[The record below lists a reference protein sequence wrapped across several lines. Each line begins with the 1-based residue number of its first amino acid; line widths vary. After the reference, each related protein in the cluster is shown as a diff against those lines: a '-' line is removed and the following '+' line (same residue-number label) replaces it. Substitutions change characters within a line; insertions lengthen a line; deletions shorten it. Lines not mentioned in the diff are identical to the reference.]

1 MASLGDMVVR
11 IRGDMTDFN
20 KAIDAT
26 ETKFKAA
33 TANFQKLGMNLTK
46 FVTLPILGIGAA
58 AVKAAADMEIQEA
71 AFETMLGSAEKA
83 KTLLTDLNDLA
94 AKTPFQLTDLANATK
109 TMLAFGIENEK
120 VLPNL
125 RMLGDI
131 AGGDAE
137 KLRSL
142 TLAFSQIQSTGRLMG
157 QDLLQLIN
165 AGFNPLQIIAEKTGK
180 TMAELKK
187 DMENGA
193 ISADM
198 VSDAFKTATSEG
210 GRFFGGMERASL
222 TLKGQFSTLLDNMMM
237 LGRGLGDVLLPPL
250 KDLTQAA
257 TQLTQKFT
265 ALDEPTRTAI
275 VQQGLLA
282 AAIGPV
288 ILGVLKLIEIIPK
301 LMISLTT
308 LAAHPVIAAMIVLGA
323 TLAAMAININ
333 KVQQQFKILDNIMSG
348 GSTGDVAEDMKI
360 INKELDNLYASQ
372 AGSSGLFPDEDK
384 ELQEQI
390 NKLETIKKQ
399 MIDKERWAAMNV
411 RGQVQM
417 NKEIDK
423 EVLSQDEITKSIE
436 ARARVTAIIGGRKNA
451 EIETDLQLEALNTK
465 INLGLI
471 EKNKLAE
478 ETREIYLKEIDALI
492 NLGYALDQLD
502 PATGRVSEGAKRLA
516 ELMELI
522 GNAGQQT
529 YDNLL
534 GGTEE
539 YGKRAGETLSD
550 IEAGE
555 KALAETEQALHDE
568 EMDRIDAKKVA
579 LSGVMNIYGQ
589 LGSLI
594 SQLSQNEIEEIEQ
607 SDDARLKSLNDQL
620 ALAEGNAELEK
631 AIEQEIQDVK
641 AETARKIAEAK
652 VKQAKWDK
660 AQAIADATINTI
672 GAAVAA
678 LKAGPILGPILAGVI
693 TALGL
698 AQVAAISAQ
707 PLPAVPLAEGGVVMP
722 TPGGTLAQI
731 AEAGQPEAVIPL
743 DRFGELGGDIHLVV
757 NLDSKPFLDKIFPAT
772 RNRTILISAGAVV

>member
-83 KTLLTDLNDLA
+83 KTLLADLNDLA

>member
-323 TLAAMAININ
+323 TLAAMATNIN